1 MQKVD
6 GDEDCYTRRRMTTRP
21 RTKEQKYK
29 YDERTQTLIAAAK
42 MNAATKPPP
51 AAEKKCSLSVKIGDD
66 ALTVSVDN
74 VECRARQ
81 NHQDPPQRV

>member
-21 RTKEQKYK
+21 RTEVLQYK

-42 MNAATKPPP
+42 MNAATSGSAKHVLGS
-51 AAEKKCSLSVKIGDD
+51 A
-66 ALTVSVDN
+66 
-74 VECRARQ
+74 
-81 NHQDPPQRV
+81 